1 MAFLKQMK
9 RKHDHRTIVV
19 PTITSLNP
27 DTWKEI
33 PGQGWLE
40 MTWNDL
46 KSPGTWPPHVINTYK
61 IHDGYVQSNIKIQ
74 KTVAYTMWLF
84 PFPDMQIFSFCRPKY
99 PKKNILFQTLCA
111 AFGGQTVAV
120 CLLTT
125 TSDVWQFSCG
135 FLRFPVIFPWTNC
148 KWPFLDHLANGEKEW
163 PFVVGQ

>member
-33 PGQGWLE
+33 PGQGGE
-40 MTWNDL
+40 TWNDL
-46 KSPGTWPPHVINTYK
+46 KLPGTWPPHVINTYK
-61 IHDGYVQSNIKIQ
+61 IHDGYVQSNMKKYGKRLHILCGFSLFLTCTFSHFVGQ
-74 KTVAYTMWLF
+74 KF
-84 PFPDMQIFSFCRPKY
+84 KKKPFVSNAVRV
-99 PKKNILFQTLCA
+99 
-111 AFGGQTVAV
+111 FGGQTLAV

-135 FLRFPVIFPWTNC
+135 FHRFPMIFAWRPT
-148 KWPFLDHLANGEKEW
+148 ANGHS
-163 PFVVGQ
+163 

>member
-1 MAFLKQMK
+1 MGNGILEADEEET
-9 RKHDHRTIVV
+9 RPSHHCGPHDHLLKSRYLERD
-19 PTITSLNP
+19 SR
-27 DTWKEI
+27 
-33 PGQGWLE
+33 PGL
-40 MTWNDL
+40 TWNDL